1 MTQRNYI
8 FSLFFVLSLLIG
20 CKGTPER
27 TEFTI
32 TASVKNLNGVKVY
45 LAQNFKVLDSAVVEN
60 GAFLLSSEVL
70 NNTAVE
76 IMFLG
81 SDEDI
86 DLLTGGWR
94 RYIQI
99 FVEHDANYKF
109 VADGRMQIYDHTFQ
123 LETNSPLAQIYYQ
136 LNALS
141 FKKSRKHREIA
152 DDFEKILATLNT
164 SDTLLY
170 RKYDDSVSYH
180 RQLQSSSFANANKV
194 VIKKNPNSYLSLY
207 LLSEATDL
215 ALDEDFY
222 IKIDKQLS
230 GKFRE
235 TPQAKKFIKALAKIR
250 TDLPIKLTL
259 DANSVAD
266 KPFNFENFKDQNGIV
281 IDFWA
286 TWCAPCLEVMP
297 KALAVEKQLK
307 AKNIVYVFLSYDE
320 RIKTWK
326 GESDRLGLQHSY
338 RIAHNAKPYLKET
351 LHLESIPRYILI
363 NNRGDVLLRDLPSPN
378 DPKFLVTIDS
388 VMNKLDKLK

>member
-1 MTQRNYI
+1 M
-8 FSLFFVLSLLIG
+8 
-20 CKGTPER
+20 
-27 TEFTI
+27 
-32 TASVKNLNGVKVY
+32 
-45 LAQNFKVLDSAVVEN
+45 
-60 GAFLLSSEVL
+60 LSSEVL

-266 KPFNFENFKDQNGIV
+266 KPFNFENFKDKNGIV

-286 TWCAPCLEVMP
+286 TWCASCLEVMP